1 MGQIVRCC
9 IPSGGGNESAHDE
22 LAALR
27 SGSGAGVVDT
37 EASASQKKAASLL
50 KDFNAQGDDVKEL
63 TTAQLAKMTPIER
76 FSKIF
81 PFYRMDV
88 NGFSLRTKQAKKMY
102 ADRRGITRFET
113 IVEVRLSDLQEVF
126 KPHSSWSALN
136 DPSSDFV

>member
-1 MGQIVRCC
+1 MGQTVRCC

-63 TTAQLAKMTPIER
+63 TAAQLAKMTPIER

-88 NGFSLRTKQAKKMY
+88 NGFSLRTK
-102 ADRRGITRFET
+102 
-113 IVEVRLSDLQEVF
+113 
-126 KPHSSWSALN
+126 
-136 DPSSDFV
+136 

>member
-1 MGQIVRCC
+1 MGQTVRCC

-27 SGSGAGVVDT
+27 SGSGAGSGQVDT

-63 TTAQLAKMTPIER
+63 TAAQLAKMAPIER

-88 NGFSLRTKQAKKMY
+88 NGFSLRTK
-102 ADRRGITRFET
+102 
-113 IVEVRLSDLQEVF
+113 
-126 KPHSSWSALN
+126 
-136 DPSSDFV
+136 